1 MKGASPHWTTPAP
14 RLLFRLVAA
23 AYERRAHVEVGMRK
37 PNPDIFA
44 HALELLDVRP
54 ERVAFVDDA
63 EPNTDGAVWLGMH
76 TVLHTDPDNTRKKLV
91 RLVPA
96 LEAHISQH
104 KEKP

>member
-1 MKGASPHWTTPAP
+1 
-14 RLLFRLVAA
+14 
-23 AYERRAHVEVGMRK
+23 MRK

-44 HALELLDVRP
+44 HALDRLDVQPGRA
-54 ERVAFVDDA
+54 VLVDDA
-63 EPNTDGAVWLGMH
+63 VPNTEGAARLGMH